1 MPGGFRHPTSLLY
14 AAICL
19 IGAEVAWQF
28 SLITL
33 SNVILAV
40 AGWFP
45 LVDLYQSFF
54 LFGAVD

>member
-14 AAICL
+14 AGFFLIC
-19 IGAEVAWQF
+19 AEVAWQF
-28 SLITL
+28 SRITL
-33 SNVILAV
+33 SIVILAV

-54 LFGAVD
+54 L